1 MTKEEIQMKKRY
13 IFLIIIL
20 LIILS
25 IIGFPIL
32 KFFITQYAIRQEE
45 IAVVKSDR
53 VRTAIEKSIKKID
66 PKALTD
72 EGIIKSYK
80 IDYNS
85 VKDKSLQ
92 GFTVTVYVNNDKEQ
106 FIVFLIDSLTS
117 PSVAKSG
124 FSHKLNEIFFFD
136 E

>member
-1 MTKEEIQMKKRY
+1 MTKEEIRMKKRY

-45 IAVVKSDR
+45 IAIVKSDR
-53 VRTAIEKSIKKID
+53 VRTAVERSIKSSD
-66 PKALTD
+66 PKVLTD

-85 VKDKSLQ
+85 VKDKRLK
-92 GFTVTVYVNNDKEQ
+92 GFTMTVYVNNDKEQ
-106 FIVFLIDSLTS
+106 FIVFLITS
-117 PSVAKSG
+117 SNSRLVTEER
-124 FSHKLNEIFFFD
+124 FSHKLNEMFFFD

>member
-1 MTKEEIQMKKRY
+1 MKKRY

-45 IAVVKSDR
+45 IAIVKSDR
-53 VRTAIEKSIKKID
+53 VRTAVERSIKSSD
-66 PKALTD
+66 PKVLTD

-106 FIVFLIDSLTS
+106 FIVFLITS
-117 PSVAKSG
+117 SNSRLVTEER
-124 FSHKLNEIFFFD
+124 FSHKLNEMFFFD

>member
-1 MTKEEIQMKKRY
+1 MKKRY

-45 IAVVKSDR
+45 IAIVKSDR
-53 VRTAIEKSIKKID
+53 IRTVIEKSIKKID
-66 PKALTD
+66 SKALTD

-106 FIVFLIDSLTS
+106 FIVFLITS
-117 PSVAKSG
+117 SNSRLVTEER
-124 FSHKLNEIFFFD
+124 FSHKLNEMFFFD

>member
-1 MTKEEIQMKKRY
+1 MQKRY

-20 LIILS
+20 LII
-25 IIGFPIL
+25 GFPIL
-32 KFFITQYAIRQEE
+32 KFFTAQYALKQKE
-45 IAVVKSDR
+45 IAVVKSDKAQS
-53 VRTAIEKSIKKID
+53 AIEKCIKKID

-85 VKDKSLQ
+85 VKDKRLK

-124 FSHKLNEIFFFD
+124 FSHKLHEMFFF
-136 E
+136 

>member
-45 IAVVKSDR
+45 IAIVKSDR
-53 VRTAIEKSIKKID
+53 VRTAVERSIKSSD
-66 PKALTD
+66 PKVLTD

-106 FIVFLIDSLTS
+106 FIVFLITS
-117 PSVAKSG
+117 SNSRLVTEER
-124 FSHKLNEIFFFD
+124 FSHKLNEMFFFD

>member
-1 MTKEEIQMKKRY
+1 MKKRY

-32 KFFITQYAIRQEE
+32 KFFITQYATRQEE
-45 IAVVKSDR
+45 IAIVKSDR
-53 VRTAIEKSIKKID
+53 IRTAIEKSIKKID
-66 PKALTD
+66 SKALTD

-106 FIVFLIDSLTS
+106 FIVFLITS
-117 PSVAKSG
+117 SNSRLVTEER
-124 FSHKLNEIFFFD
+124 FSHKLNEMFFFD

>member
-1 MTKEEIQMKKRY
+1 MQKRY

-20 LIILS
+20 LII
-25 IIGFPIL
+25 GFPIL
-32 KFFITQYAIRQEE
+32 KFFTAQYALKQKE
-45 IAVVKSDR
+45 IAVVKSDKAQS
-53 VRTAIEKSIKKID
+53 AIEKCIKKID

-85 VKDKSLQ
+85 VKDKRLK

-106 FIVFLIDSLTS
+106 FIVFLITS
-117 PSVAKSG
+117 SNSRLVTEER
-124 FSHKLNEIFFFD
+124 FSHKLNEMFFFD

>member
-1 MTKEEIQMKKRY
+1 MQKRY

-20 LIILS
+20 LII
-25 IIGFPIL
+25 GFPIL
-32 KFFITQYAIRQEE
+32 KFFTAQYALKQKE
-45 IAVVKSDR
+45 ITVVKSDKAQS
-53 VRTAIEKSIKKID
+53 AIEKCIKKID

-85 VKDKSLQ
+85 VKDKRLK

-124 FSHKLNEIFFFD
+124 FSHKLHEMFFFD

>member
-1 MTKEEIQMKKRY
+1 MQKRY

-20 LIILS
+20 LII
-25 IIGFPIL
+25 GFPIL
-32 KFFITQYAIRQEE
+32 KFFTAQYALKQKE
-45 IAVVKSDR
+45 IAVVKSDKAQS
-53 VRTAIEKSIKKID
+53 AIEKCIKKID

-85 VKDKSLQ
+85 VKDKRLK
-92 GFTVTVYVNNDKEQ
+92 GFTVTVYVNNDKEP

-124 FSHKLNEIFFFD
+124 FSHKLHEMFFFD

>member
-1 MTKEEIQMKKRY
+1 MQKRY

-20 LIILS
+20 LII
-25 IIGFPIL
+25 GFPIL
-32 KFFITQYAIRQEE
+32 KFFTAQYALKQKE
-45 IAVVKSDR
+45 IAVVKSDKAQS
-53 VRTAIEKSIKKID
+53 AIEKCIKKID

-124 FSHKLNEIFFFD
+124 FSHKLNEMFFFD

>member
-1 MTKEEIQMKKRY
+1 MQKRY

-20 LIILS
+20 LII
-25 IIGFPIL
+25 GFPIL
-32 KFFITQYAIRQEE
+32 KFFTAQYALKQKE
-45 IAVVKSDR
+45 IAVVKSDKAQS
-53 VRTAIEKSIKKID
+53 AIEKCIKKID

-85 VKDKSLQ
+85 VKDKRLK

-124 FSHKLNEIFFFD
+124 FSHKLHEMFFFD

>member
-1 MTKEEIQMKKRY
+1 MQKRY

-20 LIILS
+20 LII
-25 IIGFPIL
+25 GFPIL
-32 KFFITQYAIRQEE
+32 KFFTAQYALKQKE
-45 IAVVKSDR
+45 IAVVKSDKAQS
-53 VRTAIEKSIKKID
+53 AIEKCIKKID

-124 FSHKLNEIFFFD
+124 FSHKLHEMFFF
-136 E
+136 

>member
-45 IAVVKSDR
+45 IAIVKSDR
-53 VRTAIEKSIKKID
+53 IRTAIEKSIKKID
-66 PKALTD
+66 SKALTD

-106 FIVFLIDSLTS
+106 FIVFLITS
-117 PSVAKSG
+117 SNSRLVTEERC
-124 FSHKLNEIFFFD
+124 SHKLNEMFFFD

>member
-1 MTKEEIQMKKRY
+1 MTKEEIRMKKRY

-45 IAVVKSDR
+45 IAIVKSDR
-53 VRTAIEKSIKKID
+53 VRTAVERSIKSSD
-66 PKALTD
+66 PKVLTD

-106 FIVFLIDSLTS
+106 FIVFLITS
-117 PSVAKSG
+117 SNSRLVTEER
-124 FSHKLNEIFFFD
+124 FSHKLNEMFFFD

>member
-85 VKDKSLQ
+85 VKDKRLK
-92 GFTVTVYVNNDKEQ
+92 GFTVTVYNDKEP

-117 PSVAKSG
+117 PSVSKSG
-124 FSHKLNEIFFFD
+124 FSHKLNEMFFFD

>member
-1 MTKEEIQMKKRY
+1 MQKRY

-20 LIILS
+20 LII
-25 IIGFPIL
+25 GFPIL
-32 KFFITQYAIRQEE
+32 KFFTAQYALKQKE
-45 IAVVKSDR
+45 IAVVKSDKAQS
-53 VRTAIEKSIKKID
+53 AIEKCIKKID

-85 VKDKSLQ
+85 VKDKRLK

-117 PSVAKSG
+117 PSVAKSR
-124 FSHKLNEIFFFD
+124 FSHKLHERFFFD

>member
-13 IFLIIIL
+13 IFLI
-20 LIILS
+20 IILS

-45 IAVVKSDR
+45 IAIVKSDR
-53 VRTAIEKSIKKID
+53 IRTAIEKSIKKID
-66 PKALTD
+66 SKALTD

-106 FIVFLIDSLTS
+106 FIVFLITS
-117 PSVAKSG
+117 SNSRLVTEER
-124 FSHKLNEIFFFD
+124 FSHKLNEMFFFD

>member
-1 MTKEEIQMKKRY
+1 MTKEEIRMKKRY
-13 IFLIIIL
+13 IFLI
-20 LIILS
+20 IILS

-45 IAVVKSDR
+45 IAIVKSDR
-53 VRTAIEKSIKKID
+53 IRTAIEKSIKKID
-66 PKALTD
+66 SKALTD

-106 FIVFLIDSLTS
+106 FIVFLITS
-117 PSVAKSG
+117 SNSRLVTEER
-124 FSHKLNEIFFFD
+124 FSHKLNEMFFFD

>member
-20 LIILS
+20 LII
-25 IIGFPIL
+25 GCPIL

-45 IAVVKSDR
+45 IAIVKSDR
-53 VRTAIEKSIKKID
+53 IRTAIEKSIKKID
-66 PKALTD
+66 SKALTD

-106 FIVFLIDSLTS
+106 FIVFLITS
-117 PSVAKSG
+117 SNSRLVTEER
-124 FSHKLNEIFFFD
+124 FSHKLNEMFFFD

>member
-1 MTKEEIQMKKRY
+1 MQKRY

-20 LIILS
+20 LII
-25 IIGFPIL
+25 GFPIL
-32 KFFITQYAIRQEE
+32 KFFTAQYALKQKE
-45 IAVVKSDR
+45 IAVVKSDKAQS
-53 VRTAIEKSIKKID
+53 VIEKCIKKID

-85 VKDKSLQ
+85 VKDKRLK

-117 PSVAKSG
+117 PSVAKSR
-124 FSHKLNEIFFFD
+124 FSHKLHEMFFFD

>member
-1 MTKEEIQMKKRY
+1 MKKRY
-13 IFLIIIL
+13 IFLI
-20 LIILS
+20 IILS

-45 IAVVKSDR
+45 IAIVKSDR
-53 VRTAIEKSIKKID
+53 IRTAIEKSIKKID
-66 PKALTD
+66 SKALTD

-106 FIVFLIDSLTS
+106 FIVFLITS
-117 PSVAKSG
+117 SNSRLVTEER
-124 FSHKLNEIFFFD
+124 FSHKLNEMFFFD

>member
-1 MTKEEIQMKKRY
+1 MKKRY

-20 LIILS
+20 L

-45 IAVVKSDR
+45 IAIVKSDR
-53 VRTAIEKSIKKID
+53 IRTAIEKSIKKID
-66 PKALTD
+66 SKALTD

-106 FIVFLIDSLTS
+106 FIVFLITS
-117 PSVAKSG
+117 SNSRLVTEER
-124 FSHKLNEIFFFD
+124 FSHKLNEMFFFD